1 MSRQGSEWL
10 DLGSGRALRRFVT
23 ITGWLGREIADRLR
37 HSVRRSIP
45 TDSNRPHLGDSR
57 TGTLSDRAGLQEV
70 GVSVRLKIEDSSEG
84 LVATISQ
91 RDDTGKVIGTPS
103 ALLVGSKEAAKQ
115 QAKTLA
121 RSLGLKV
128 YGIVDKTGA
137 GEQPSP
143 WLVPGVGKS
152 L

>member
-1 MSRQGSEWL
+1 ISLVERSGIG
-10 DLGSGRALRRFVT
+10 DL
-23 ITGWLGREIADRLR
+23 REGQRL
-37 HSVRRSIP
+37 SI
-45 TDSNRPHLGDSR
+45 
-57 TGTLSDRAGLQEV
+57 QEV
-70 GVSVRLKIEDSSEG
+70 GMSVRLKIEDSSEG

-91 RDDTGKVIGTPS
+91 LDDTGEVIGTPS
-103 ALLVGSKEAAKQ
+103 VLLVGSKEEAKQ

-128 YGIVDKTGA
+128 YGIVDKTA
-137 GEQPSP
+137 APGEGPGP

>member
-1 MSRQGSEWL
+1 
-10 DLGSGRALRRFVT
+10 
-23 ITGWLGREIADRLR
+23 
-37 HSVRRSIP
+37 
-45 TDSNRPHLGDSR
+45 
-57 TGTLSDRAGLQEV
+57 
-70 GVSVRLKIEDSSEG
+70 LKIENSSEG

-103 ALLVGSKEAAKQ
+103 VLPVGSMEEAKQ

-121 RSLGLKV
+121 RSLALNA
-128 YGIVDKTGA
+128 YGIVDETATG
-137 GEQPSP
+137 EEPRP

>member
-1 MSRQGSEWL
+1 M
-10 DLGSGRALRRFVT
+10 
-23 ITGWLGREIADRLR
+23 
-37 HSVRRSIP
+37 
-45 TDSNRPHLGDSR
+45 
-57 TGTLSDRAGLQEV
+57 
-70 GVSVRLKIEDSSEG
+70 SVRLKIEDSSEG

-103 ALLVGSKEAAKQ
+103 VLHVASKEDAKQ

-121 RSLGLKV
+121 RSLGLTV
-128 YGIVDKTGA
+128 YGIVDKTA
-137 GEQPSP
+137 TGEEPRP

>member
-1 MSRQGSEWL
+1 M
-10 DLGSGRALRRFVT
+10 
-23 ITGWLGREIADRLR
+23 
-37 HSVRRSIP
+37 
-45 TDSNRPHLGDSR
+45 
-57 TGTLSDRAGLQEV
+57 
-70 GVSVRLKIEDSSEG
+70 SVRLKIEASSEG

-91 RDDTGKVIGTPS
+91 RDDTGKVIGTP
-103 ALLVGSKEAAKQ
+103 AVLLVGSKEEAKQ

-128 YGIVDKTGA
+128 YGIVDKTGT
-137 GEQPSP
+137 GKQPHP